1 MLHES
6 GDLGFDLVVVGVV
19 HHFPVVF
26 LLVKHSVDS
35 ENRHNF
41 LRVPVNVFLEVN
53 QTVYDRGLERF
64 RELLVELFEEVEPLG
79 LDVLLAGKEKLL
91 VGGDELRS
99 DNLEVVL
106 KCLLLQL

>member
-1 MLHES
+1 M
-6 GDLGFDLVVVGVV
+6 
-19 HHFPVVF
+19 
-26 LLVKHSVDS
+26 
-35 ENRHNF
+35 
-41 LRVPVNVFLEVN
+41 NVLLEVN
-53 QTVYDRGLERF
+53 QTVFDRGLERF

-79 LDVLLAGKEKLL
+79 LDVLLAGKEELL

>member
-6 GDLGFDLVVVGVV
+6 GDFGFDLVVVGVV

-41 LRVPVNVFLEVN
+41 LRVPVNVLLEVN
-53 QTVYDRGLERF
+53 QTVFDRGLERF